1 MNTMS
6 LKGKIKLEEVKG
18 LEVHRYAPELNQ
30 LVMGNGKRFKC
41 PRRFDVPSA
50 IDYVNKRIKDGKI
63 SR

>member
-1 MNTMS
+1 MSIMS
-6 LKGKIKLEEVKG
+6 LKGKIELQEVRG

-41 PRRFDVPSA
+41 PRKFDVLSA

>member
-1 MNTMS
+1 MSIMS
-6 LKGKIKLEEVKG
+6 LKGKIELREVRG

-41 PRRFDVPSA
+41 PRKFDIPSA